1 MIALWGYLVVSRVLR
16 NESDSVLLLHILVSL
31 EHERVEFLKLL
42 TFFFFIV
49 IMLAKS
55 SCLYR
60 GRTKKFGKGN
70 IYVSVNL
77 FTTSVPHSR

>member
-42 TFFFFIV
+42 TFFFFYCYY
-49 IMLAKS
+49 A
-55 SCLYR
+55 
-60 GRTKKFGKGN
+60 GKKFLPIPGKDKK
-70 IYVSVNL
+70 IW
-77 FTTSVPHSR
+77 